1 MQMDIFTPIIGA
13 IASVFASKA
22 LEDNSTASKV
32 SPLSIQDLNRKEPTI
47 NKTAIKETGFASN
60 KPKTIDPA
68 QKKILFDELK
78 KVEQGLT
85 NFRKLLQSM

>member
-1 MQMDIFTPIIGA
+1 MDIFTTIIGA
-13 IASVFASKA
+13 VAGAFAKKT
-22 LEDNSTASKV
+22 LEDNSTAGEV

-47 NKTAIKETGFASN
+47 NKKVSKVSGFASN

-68 QKKILFDELK
+68 KKKLLFNELK

-85 NFRKLLQSM
+85 DFKKLLQNM

>member
-1 MQMDIFTPIIGA
+1 MDIFTPIIGA
-13 IASVFASKA
+13 IASVFTRKA
-22 LEDNSTASKV
+22 LENNSAASEV

-47 NKTAIKETGFASN
+47 NKKVGKASGLESN

-85 NFRKLLQSM
+85 DFKKLLQNM

>member
-1 MQMDIFTPIIGA
+1 MDIFTPIIGA

-47 NKTAIKETGFASN
+47 NKTASKETGFASN

-68 QKKILFDELK
+68 KKRLLFNKLKKI
-78 KVEQGLT
+78 EQGLT
-85 NFRKLLQSM
+85 DFKKLLQDI

>member
-1 MQMDIFTPIIGA
+1 MEFLATIIGA
-13 IASVFASKA
+13 IASVFTRKA
-22 LEDNSTASKV
+22 LENNSTTSEV

-47 NKTAIKETGFASN
+47 NKKVGKASGLESN

-85 NFRKLLQSM
+85 DFKKLLQNM